1 MAITCEE
8 ARKGLRNA
16 LVSNEERK
24 RRGIGLKQF
33 AREYAAGMR
42 HVHVSGEDGSPPC
55 EACGAFLL
63 KLQVGRR
70 VEFDT
75 T

>member
-33 AREYAAGMR
+33 AREYAAAME
-42 HVHVSGEDGSPPC
+42 HIGEFPGDDGTPPC
-55 EACGAFLL
+55 EACGEFYQN
-63 KLQVGRR
+63 LQVAQPQ
-70 VEFDT
+70 FDT